1 MFLLYCVHNI
11 QKKKTFSFPSTTSNR
26 TQIFVRLTTMILF
39 DESLEKI
46 NTEFQIASKQ
56 KLTAHEF
63 VLLLLSATLNAK
75 CAHNALLKWHFAGK
89 W

>member
-1 MFLLYCVHNI
+1 MDMYSFTKAYPISTTNCILIAVSNVHVYCVDNI

-46 NTEFQIASKQ
+46 NTEFQIA
-56 KLTAHEF
+56 T
-63 VLLLLSATLNAK
+63 T
-75 CAHNALLKWHFAGK
+75 
-89 W
+89 